1 LNPLETRISSNEP
14 KKTNMISLHDLCAS
28 GLVRNELVDDIV
40 VDGRGGGGGGG
51 IIWGG
56 DEYSNA

>member
-1 LNPLETRISSNEP
+1 MNQ
-14 KKTNMISLHDLCAS
+14 KKNMISLHDLCAS